1 MVLLIENN
9 MENKM
14 NIKYKKSFGG
24 RDKYWSCKLKKDRTN
39 DCVVRA
45 LAHATDTDYLV
56 VWNELFELG
65 RDIGFLPDA
74 PRCYEKWLSDRGWV
88 KHSPLT
94 HSGRRKYSLKNIPI
108 DPDGIYIFVTCG
120 HLTAVVGGVLLDSW
134 DCRPWKANS
143 YFTKPNHGE

>member
-1 MVLLIENN
+1 

-24 RDKYWSCKLKKDRTN
+24 RDNYWSCKLKKDRTN